1 MRNRALSTV
10 PKLPMSEGR
19 GGMGTQL
26 RKLETGF
33 YVFLKLRFTFIDRFA
48 SFGSTLVT
56 FMPAAVLTVHKSGG
70 N

>member
-1 MRNRALSTV
+1 
-10 PKLPMSEGR
+10 
-19 GGMGTQL
+19 MGTQL